1 MKKTLLE
8 IYALLICFGA
18 VVCFS
23 IWIGIGT
30 YSLVGVFSPELTVN
44 SWVYEKHQSNDRF
57 WKGKSDLANPFLGRE
72 KTTKVPERPIEDIL
86 TKNRLESYQQALKIE
101 VRDNKQTLLQ
111 TVIIIVICMLL
122 FFAHWRLAKST
133 KIRNEDSITS

>member
-23 IWIGIGT
+23 IWVGIGT
-30 YSLVGVFSPELTVN
+30 YSLVGIFNPELTIS
-44 SWVYEKHQSNDRF
+44 SWVYERHQSNERF
-57 WKGKSDLANPFLGRE
+57 WKGKSDLANPFLGGE
-72 KTTKVPERPIEDIL
+72 KTTKALERPVEEIL

-101 VRDNKQTLLQ
+101 IRDNKQTLLQ
-111 TVIIIVICMLL
+111 TMIILVICILL
-122 FFAHWRLAKST
+122 FFAHWRLAKLNRVRKSET
-133 KIRNEDSITS
+133 KK